1 MYLPKSWS
9 EIDVLQF
16 KEIRELYSIQEVF
29 TREIEILSALAD
41 IPSDDLEDLD
51 ISEVSEM
58 LAKITFINSEPS
70 KNYKHII
77 GEYHYKPL
85 NTLTVGEFI
94 DLEHYFSKDYN
105 QHVGHIASIIY
116 RKVMTNEWGET
127 VFEPYE
133 FKPSLRCSIFD
144 EVYINDIYGILPE
157 YLAYRESFMITYAN
171 LFTDEDGS
179 EEDEDDVPV
188 TSDEAKAVA
197 LKKSEK
203 KWGWERLIYSLCNE
217 DLTKFNEVTNLS
229 LIMTFNMLGMKKE
242 LNV

>member
-1 MYLPKSWS
+1 
-9 EIDVLQF
+9 
-16 KEIRELYSIQEVF
+16 
-29 TREIEILSALAD
+29 
-41 IPSDDLEDLD
+41 
-51 ISEVSEM
+51 
-58 LAKITFINSEPS
+58 
-70 KNYKHII
+70 
-77 GEYHYKPL
+77 
-85 NTLTVGEFI
+85 
-94 DLEHYFSKDYN
+94 
-105 QHVGHIASIIY
+105 
-116 RKVMTNEWGET
+116 MTNEWGEI

-144 EVYINDIYGILPE
+144 EVCINDVYGILPE
-157 YLAYRESFMITYAN
+157 YLAYRESFMTTYAN
-171 LFTDEDGS
+171 LFTDEDGN
-179 EEDEDDVPV
+179 EEDEDEVPV